1 MQRTTAASARVRVR
15 RLLEVV
21 AWSRLATLSGFQKDA
36 TLFAPVG
43 GWGREGAGGGSET
56 PFLDV
61 SFDEYEAELAKVYV
75 DGSGAVGADSREEI
89 Q

>member
-1 MQRTTAASARVRVR
+1 MR

-43 GWGREGAGGGSET
+43 WRGRKGAGGGGET

-61 SFDEYEAELAKVYV
+61 SFDEYESELAKVYMN
-75 DGSGAVGADSREEI
+75 GSGAVGADSREEI